1 MADRDPPRAR
11 ASVLIAASAEA
22 VFDAWLD
29 PALARRFMAA
39 GDMRVSELTID
50 PREGGAFHLVMQG
63 ERERYVHH
71 GRYVVIDRPRRLVFT
86 WISEG
91 TAQRLSLVTVR
102 LSVEAGGVRVELEH
116 EGLPDP
122 ERGDIHGRGWG
133 SILGKLTHLFSG
145 RRDC

>member
-11 ASVLIAASAEA
+11 ASVFIAARAEA

-29 PALARRFMAA
+29 PALAGRFMAA
-39 GDMRVSELTID
+39 GSMRVSELTID
-50 PREGGAFHLVMQG
+50 PREGGEFHLVMQG
-63 ERERYVHH
+63 ETERYVHH

-102 LSVEAGGVRVELEH
+102 FTAEAGGARIELEH

-122 ERGDIHGRGWG
+122 ARGAIHQRGWG
-133 SILGKLTHLFSG
+133 GILDKLAGLFSG
-145 RRDC
+145 E